1 MNNNDIFK
9 KLRVA
14 LQLRDDQIVEIL
26 ELVDFRMSKGE
37 IGNFF
42 RNEDHPNFMECGD
55 QVLRNFLN
63 GLVIHLRGTKENPKN
78 AMDVI
83 KKNQSEV
90 KQNIAAKKP
99 TTQDGSKKP
108 FEAKAR
114 GGAERSAAKPTSPTG
129 GNFKKKPISTRD
141 AAERSGAK
149 FKDKK
154 PTKKIEIVE
163 KIQYKNG
170 KKKS

>member
-1 MNNNDIFK
+1 
-9 KLRVA
+9 
-14 LQLRDDQIVEIL
+14 
-26 ELVDFRMSKGE
+26 
-37 IGNFF
+37 
-42 RNEDHPNFMECGD
+42 MECGD

-90 KQNIAAKKP
+90 KQNIATKKVATGASEKPYEAKKASQP
-99 TTQDGSKKP
+99 TT
-108 FEAKAR
+108 
-114 GGAERSAAKPTSPTG
+114 T
-129 GNFKKKPISTRD
+129 NFKKKPASN
-141 AAERSGAK
+141 SK

-154 PTKKIEIVE
+154 PARKIEIVE